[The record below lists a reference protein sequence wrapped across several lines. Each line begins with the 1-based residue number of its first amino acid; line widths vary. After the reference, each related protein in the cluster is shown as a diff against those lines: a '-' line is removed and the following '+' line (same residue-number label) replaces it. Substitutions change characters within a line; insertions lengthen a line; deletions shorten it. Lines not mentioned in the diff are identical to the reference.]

1 MICETLIANGIEFNC
16 GGVSR
21 GFEADGVIINRADI
35 DFDTSVTTGNTTT
48 VVLKTGKTGYNVKQ
62 FGNAPFEGSEI
73 SLNVGTYVN
82 TWTKNIQVLIP
93 SIGENTSD
101 LIDNL
106 VSGDV
111 VLILRNKQKTDLL
124 KVGAQAAVACEYEI
138 FGWEQG
144 MKVSAGT
151 RTPNDEDTL
160 GGTLLTLT
168 ETGAASHAV
177 YLWASTAEATKTAYE
192 SLVNA

>member
-16 GGVSR
+16 GAISR

-35 DFDTSVTTGNTTT
+35 DFAASTLDGNTTT
-48 VVLKTGKTGYNVKQ
+48 LVLKTGKTGYKVKQ

-73 SLNVGTYVN
+73 TLNVGTYVN
-82 TWTKNIQVLIP
+82 TWTKNIQVLFP
-93 SIGENTSD
+93 SIGKNTSD

-111 VLILRNKQKTDLL
+111 VLVLRNKQKTDLL
-124 KVGAQAAVACEYEI
+124 KVSSQTAVACEYEI
-138 FGWEQG
+138 FGFEQG

-168 ETGAASHAV
+168 ETGAASHAI
-177 YLWASTAEATKTAYE
+177 YLWAGQSAAATAEAYAALTA
-192 SLVNA
+192 